1 MFEWIFIKGALVGM
15 LIAAPVGPI
24 NVLVIR
30 RTLVYG
36 RLAGLAS
43 GFGSAVADTV
53 FGAIAA
59 FGISMLKTFLE
70 EERTLLSLAGAAVL
84 VVMGVK
90 LLRRPVPAIAAGK
103 DPTGLFADFTST
115 LFLTLTNPIT
125 VLSFLA
131 IFAAFGV
138 QADGTIAEDDW
149 LLLVGVLAGASLWWL
164 IVVESV
170 CLFRDRFTTTGLT
183 WANRVAAAVIL
194 AFAAVVAGDAVLR
207 LLAGAAG

>member
-1 MFEWIFIKGALVGM
+1 MFEWIFLKGAIVGM

-30 RTLVYG
+30 RTLVHG
-36 RLAGLAS
+36 RLAGFAS
-43 GFGSAVADTV
+43 GLGAAVADTV

-59 FGISMLKTFLE
+59 FGISMLQSFLE
-70 EERTLLSLAGAAVL
+70 QERQILSLVGAAVL
-84 VVMGVK
+84 LVMGIR
-90 LLRRPVPAIAAGK
+90 LLRRPTPAIAAGQ
-103 DPTGLFADFTST
+103 DPTSLFADFTST

-138 QADGTIAEDDW
+138 RSDGQISMDDW
-149 LLLVGVLAGASLWWL
+149 LLLAGVMAGASAWWL
-164 IVVESV
+164 VVVEAV

-183 WANRVAAAVIL
+183 WANRIAAVVILVFAAAV
-194 AFAAVVAGDAVLR
+194 AGEALLR
-207 LLAGAAG
+207 VFKLL

>member
-1 MFEWIFIKGALVGM
+1 MFEWIFLKGAIVGM

-30 RTLVYG
+30 RTLVHG

-43 GFGSAVADTV
+43 GLGAAIADTV

-59 FGISMLKTFLE
+59 LGISMLQAFLE
-70 EERTLLSLAGAAVL
+70 QERQILSLVGAAIL
-84 VVMGVK
+84 VAMGVR
-90 LLRRPVPAIAAGK
+90 LLRRPAATISEGQ
-103 DPTGLFADFTST
+103 DPTSLFADFTSA

-138 QADGTIAEDDW
+138 RPDGQIGMDDW
-149 LLLVGVLAGASLWWL
+149 LLLAGVMAGASAWWL
-164 IVVESV
+164 IVVEAV

-183 WANRVAAAVIL
+183 WANRIAAIVIL
-194 AFAAVVAGDAVLR
+194 AFAAAVAGEVVLR
-207 LLAGAAG
+207 ALGIL

>member
-1 MFEWIFIKGALVGM
+1 MFEWIFLKGAIVGM

-30 RTLVYG
+30 RTLVHG

-43 GFGSAVADTV
+43 GLGAAIADTV

-59 FGISMLKTFLE
+59 LGISMLQAFLE
-70 EERTLLSLAGAAVL
+70 QERQILSLVGATIL
-84 VVMGVK
+84 VAMGVR
-90 LLRRPVPAIAAGK
+90 LLRRPAATISEGQ
-103 DPTGLFADFTST
+103 DPTSLFADFTSA

-138 QADGTIAEDDW
+138 RPDGQIGMDDW
-149 LLLVGVLAGASLWWL
+149 LLLAGVMAGASAWWL
-164 IVVESV
+164 IVVEAV

-183 WANRVAAAVIL
+183 WANRIAAIVIL
-194 AFAAVVAGDAVLR
+194 AFAAAVAGEVVLR
-207 LLAGAAG
+207 ALGIL